1 MKIYG
6 YQKTTLLDYPEHVA
20 ATIFTGGCN
29 FRCPFCQNAG
39 LVNLGKADSAYE
51 SFHGGNGQHASW
63 DGSEKQSAQ
72 DRDRQHAFRNE
83 IGQQPL
89 RDMDEW
95 HVNHGMSVIS
105 EEEVLAHLKKRQ
117 GILDGVCITGGEPT
131 LQPDLEE
138 FIRKIRDLGYK
149 VKLDSN
155 GYRPEVLRRLLEQ
168 GLLDYVA
175 MDVKASREN
184 YARTVGLERIGAK
197 MEQGAVGL
205 GQNITEPGKYAVK
218 LKQSTAGLEFFTADL
233 EGQCDGGR
241 FHLERIEESIAI
253 LMDSGIPYEF
263 RTTAVKGLHTVEE
276 FEEIGRWLA
285 GSRAYFI
292 QSYRDDGEILNGA
305 GLCSFEVEELRQM
318 QVLAGKYIARVEL
331 RGVE

>member
-6 YQKTTLLDYPEHVA
+6 FQKTTLLDYPEHVA

-39 LVNLGKADSAYE
+39 LVDLRGGRQIIYDTDVIYE
-51 SFHGGNGQHASW
+51 E
-63 DGSEKQSAQ
+63 D
-72 DRDRQHAFRNE
+72 
-83 IGQQPL
+83 
-89 RDMDEW
+89 
-95 HVNHGMSVIS
+95 
-105 EEEVLAHLKKRQ
+105 VLAHLKKRQ

-138 FIRKIRDLGYK
+138 FICKVRELGYK

-155 GYRPEVLRRLLEQ
+155 GYRPEVLRHLLEQ
-168 GLLDYVA
+168 ELLDYVA

-184 YARTVGLERIGAK
+184 YARVVGLERN
-197 MEQGAVGL
+197 E
-205 GQNITEPGKYAVK
+205 TE
-218 LKQSTAGLEFFTADL
+218 L
-233 EGQCDGGR
+233 EGQQGDKR

-253 LMDSGIPYEF
+253 LKDSGIPYEF

-285 GSRAYFI
+285 GSRVYFI
-292 QSYRDDGEILNGA
+292 QSYREDGKILNGA
-305 GLCSFEVEELRQM
+305 GLESFSSEELREM
-318 QVLAGKYIARVEL
+318 QRLAGKYIARVEL
-331 RGVE
+331 RGIE